1 MHILILRA
9 YFVLHFNKMANNY
22 FVIIG
27 TKDNPIYEAEFGNIF
42 KDGQSTRK
50 EDLKHL
56 NQFVIHSALDIV
68 DEVVWGTQSN
78 YLKIVDRYQMFSDD
92 FCLFSTMDLVI
103 IRAVIIRA
111 IDMIVVWVMDAL
123 VSCVIDLLVCY
134 RLDSCVIDLIVVL

>member
-1 MHILILRA
+1 MSDFDDFFLEEAPNSVSQTHSNSLKL
-9 YFVLHFNKMANNY
+9 MANNY

-27 TKDNPIYEAEFGNIF
+27 TKDNPIYEVEFGNIF

-92 FCLFSTMDLVI
+92 FCLFTTMDLVI

-123 VSCVIDLLVCY
+123 VSCAIDLLV
-134 RLDSCVIDLIVVL
+134 VLLTC